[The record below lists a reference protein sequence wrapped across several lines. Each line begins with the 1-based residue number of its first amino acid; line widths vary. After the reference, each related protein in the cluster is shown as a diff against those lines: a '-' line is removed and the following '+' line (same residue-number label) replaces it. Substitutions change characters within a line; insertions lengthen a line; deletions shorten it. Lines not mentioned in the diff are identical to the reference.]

1 MKPKKQ
7 KHTSRFDKIL
17 IAGAVLWGASAALPI
32 SAAFKEDDI
41 KVAEVAE
48 SLDHEVYETAK
59 EVHVPSY
66 YGVED
71 IIKLASYIVL
81 SEMSY
86 SDNPAGPDEG
96 TCEDLALE
104 VYRTYFALIK
114 DRKNADLANRVKVVK
129 GFVEDRF
136 EFGGHSWIEYLSYG
150 KWHKLEVTSDFLSE
164 DDLEVPDFVEKIRT
178 LFPDSGMIDLKDR
191 HYYPL
196 IESRFEAESKSKI
209 DNGKLKFVPSGYALL
224 RAPYLTPKII
234 FNLMLNK
241 LSQE

>member
-1 MKPKKQ
+1 L
-7 KHTSRFDKIL
+7 DKIL
-17 IAGAVLWGASAALPI
+17 ITGAMFWGVSTTLPI
-32 SAAFKEDDI
+32 SSAIREDDI
-41 KVAEVAE
+41 KVTEAAENFNQ
-48 SLDHEVYETAK
+48 EVYEVAK
-59 EVHVPSY
+59 KVRVPPY

-81 SEMSY
+81 SKMSY

-104 VYRTYFALIK
+104 VYRTYFVLIK
-114 DRKNADLANRVKVVK
+114 DRKSADLANRVKVVK

-164 DDLEVPDFVEKIRT
+164 DDLEAPDFVEKIRT
-178 LFPDSGMIDLKDR
+178 LFPDSGVIDLKDR
-191 HYYPL
+191 HYYSL
-196 IESRFEAESKSKI
+196 IESRFEAENKSKI
-209 DNGKLKFVPSGYALL
+209 DSGKLEFVPSGYAIL

-234 FNLMLNK
+234 FNLILDK
-241 LSQE
+241 LSPD